1 MTVKYQV
8 MKVATV
14 MKAGVGWNKLVTV
27 GRSWTLCN
35 ESLASGTSGVV
46 YCVLCTRY

>member
-27 GRSWTLCN
+27 GRSWTKPIHWNMKLKGMVQ
-35 ESLASGTSGVV
+35 SMPLRRA
-46 YCVLCTRY
+46 